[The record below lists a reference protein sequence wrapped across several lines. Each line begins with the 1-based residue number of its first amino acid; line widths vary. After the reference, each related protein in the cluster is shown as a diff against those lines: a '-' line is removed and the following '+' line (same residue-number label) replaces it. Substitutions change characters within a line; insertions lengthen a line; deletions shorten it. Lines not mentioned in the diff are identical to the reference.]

1 MSMTRRWCVLAAALG
16 LLAQAGVPVRLE
28 AATYYVHQ
36 GGMGDFVTIQEGI
49 DAASAGD
56 SVLVAAGTY
65 AEHLYV
71 GASSDGICLLSESGP
86 EATVIDGEDM
96 AGQPVLFL
104 EDLGSQTAIV
114 GFSIVRGRNNSW
126 GAGVRCENASPEIRG
141 NIVRDNL
148 GQTGFGGGIGVH
160 SGSPWIVSNHFEE
173 NQSPDGGAI
182 NIWDG
187 AAVIESNTFLGNV
200 AWGFGGTNGGGGVQV
215 LGGSPSIIGNT
226 FEANEASIG
235 GAIEFQGGD
244 NVTVQGNSFVQNT
257 AGSGGAIEVWYCGTD
272 IQIVGNVFSG
282 NVGLNRG
289 AGMYV
294 RSSDAD
300 ETFIVSDNVFHNNS
314 GDMAT
319 ITIGRQSNPTIS
331 SNVLVNLTP
340 YEVGAHESQ
349 IPDTLNA
356 SGNWWGTTDPAAIA
370 ARVWDCADDPA
381 LCCVAVDPW
390 CTEPTCNGQM
400 TGLPESEENGP
411 VTWGYLKSI
420 YRR

>member
-187 AAVIESNTFLGNV
+187 AAVIESNTFNAGTTVAVIADMTQLIYEGYVDESEIGKVRLGMDLEVQIAALEDEVFHARLDYISPKGEDNQ
-200 AWGFGGTNGGGGVQV
+200 GPECMGGGR
-215 LGGSPSIIGNT
+215 
-226 FEANEASIG
+226 E
-235 GAIEFQGGD
+235 
-244 NVTVQGNSFVQNT
+244 
-257 AGSGGAIEVWYCGTD
+257 
-272 IQIVGNVFSG
+272 
-282 NVGLNRG
+282 
-289 AGMYV
+289 
-294 RSSDAD
+294 
-300 ETFIVSDNVFHNNS
+300 
-314 GDMAT
+314 
-319 ITIGRQSNPTIS
+319 
-331 SNVLVNLTP
+331 
-340 YEVGAHESQ
+340 
-349 IPDTLNA
+349 
-356 SGNWWGTTDPAAIA
+356 
-370 ARVWDCADDPA
+370 
-381 LCCVAVDPW
+381 
-390 CTEPTCNGQM
+390 
-400 TGLPESEENGP
+400 
-411 VTWGYLKSI
+411 
-420 YRR
+420 